1 MSLKVSSHA
10 HLLLNEPVINSRC
23 KFLAVLSLLVPAPG
37 LLPVS
42 LLLGDALIFRLERL
56 QHRILFLSR
65 LVLQHASHSSND
77 CSLLGV
83 GFFFILLRLDA
94 VRVLLR
100 LLFNPCL
107 LLSSLKCDTLLV
119 KEIFTFELQAP

>member
-1 MSLKVSSHA
+1 M
-10 HLLLNEPVINSRC
+10 INSRC
-23 KFLAVLSLLVPAPG
+23 KFLSILGLLVPAPG

-42 LLLGDALIFRLERL
+42 LLLCDALIFRLECL

-65 LVLQHASHSSND
+65 LVLQHASHSRND

-107 LLSSLKCDTLLV
+107 LLGSLKCDTLLI
-119 KEIFTFELQAP
+119 KEIFTFELQAS